1 MADGW
6 DYVSIERRAY
16 KQGFSST
23 FWGKREEK
31 AYYML
36 EDVAGKTV
44 LDAPPCPWS
53 DVPMGLSTDLDVDA
67 IVAAANKRLQSPAE
81 SAQTSDPSKGKPANP
96 HLQIKPHHEPGSYC
110 CGFMY
115 YESLANRF
123 VNGTK
128 GYVLFCHVPGDT
140 NDASLEKAKE
150 SILAIVG
157 GAVEEI
163 LRSEGKM

>member
-44 LDAPPCPWS
+44 LDAPACPWGP
-53 DVPMGLSTDLDVDA
+53 DIPIGLSTDLDVDA
-67 IVAAANKRLQSPAE
+67 IVAAANKRLQCPAE
-81 SAQTSDPSKGKPANP
+81 PAQTTGNGIPADD
-96 HLQIKPHHEPGSYC
+96 HLQVKPHHEPGSYC

-115 YESLANRF
+115 YESLANKL

-128 GYVLFCHVPGDT
+128 AHVLFCHVPGETDQ
-140 NDASLEKAKE
+140 ASLEKAKK
-150 SILAIVG
+150 SMLAIVG
-157 GAVEEI
+157 GAVEEM
-163 LRSEGKM
+163 LRSEGKMS